1 MAKEAKQTPT
11 WKCQNLKTGFE
22 PEGTLEAYWEVSLD
36 PISDNYTPQEMDANE
51 LFHMWA
57 RQVRE
62 KYPNGLIPI
71 YWFVDCKGDAFAT
84 FEAMPFQFEHFP
96 GFVAENFLT
105 FFTWPVNAT
114 TDEPL
119 NWLSLRVKDKL
130 WNAKQ
135 QNKGGFIQQATG
147 WKPAILQPHVYLPT
161 LEGTL
166 RNQG

>member
-1 MAKEAKQTPT
+1 MAKAGKQTPT

-22 PEGTLEAYWEVSLD
+22 PEGTLEAYWEVSFD
-36 PISDNYTPQEMDANE
+36 PISDDYTPQEADARE
-51 LFHMWA
+51 LFHIWE

-62 KYPNGLIPI
+62 KYPNGLIPV
-71 YWFVDCKGDAFAT
+71 YWFVDYKGSNVAT

-96 GFVAENFLT
+96 GFIAENFLT
-105 FFTWPVNAT
+105 FFTWPINAT
-114 TDEPL
+114 TGEPL
-119 NWLSLRVKDKL
+119 NWLSLPVKDKL

-161 LEGTL
+161 LESAL
-166 RNQG
+166 RNQD